1 MTIASCDREVRE
13 LIEKHSIYGVETV
26 VNALVRACK
35 AHPYCD
41 MAYVTNMLQHAFKR
55 EETRT

>member
-35 AHPYCD
+35 DNRECD

-55 EETRT
+55 EEAIP

>member
-1 MTIASCDREVRE
+1 MTIASCDREVKE

-35 AHPYCD
+35 TISDCD
-41 MAYVTNMLQHAFKR
+41 MAYVTNILQHSFKR
-55 EETRT
+55 EEDRK

>member
-1 MTIASCDREVRE
+1 MTIASCDREVRD
-13 LIEKHSIYGVETV
+13 LIKDHSIYGVETV

-35 AHPYCD
+35 DNPDCD

-55 EETRT
+55 EEVRS

>member
-1 MTIASCDREVRE
+1 MTIASCDGEVKD

-35 AHPYCD
+35 TIPDCD
-41 MAYVTNMLQHAFKR
+41 MAYVTNMLQHSFKR
-55 EETRT
+55 EEVR

>member
-13 LIEKHSIYGVETV
+13 LIKKHSIYGIETV

-35 AHPYCD
+35 DNPDCD
-41 MAYVTNMLQHAFKR
+41 MAYVTNMLQRAFKR
-55 EETRT
+55 KEERS